1 MSPRKPF
8 PDYVYLF
15 IVALHLFAML
25 SIDFVPFYPQSLLQ
39 LRGSP
44 FHFLV
49 PFRQWYITA
58 FSDPYYG
65 IDNPGHFFEFLVYVE
80 LVVQLPLAIYL
91 TRALLS
97 KQGMSGSAELAG
109 VVYGAVVS
117 LCTAVVCNDMWYLGP
132 DVITREAKQTL
143 LGTYLPYAVIPTLMS
158 LDMQKRLL
166 DRLHRSSGIK
176 QE

>member
-1 MSPRKPF
+1 
-8 PDYVYLF
+8 
-15 IVALHLFAML
+15 
-25 SIDFVPFYPQSLLQ
+25 
-39 LRGSP
+39 
-44 FHFLV
+44 
-49 PFRQWYITA
+49 
-58 FSDPYYG
+58 
-65 IDNPGHFFEFLVYVE
+65 
-80 LVVQLPLAIYL
+80 VQLPLAIYL

-132 DVITREAKQTL
+132 DVITREAKKTL
-143 LGTYLPYAVIPTLMS
+143 LGTYLPYAVIRKLHHVIIIEQLLTCELATLMS